1 MQGNSEIVN
10 YMLNNMKI
18 QTSDD
23 YRDLTVS

>member
-18 QTSDD
+18 QTSDY